1 MKKIKY
7 ILGLIIVT
15 ATLSNCDDYDVE
27 PVIDESAKPN
37 VTATV
42 SSASINE
49 AGSPTATIT
58 ISMDKPIKTT
68 TTFIATQ
75 TGGNASA
82 ADYEVGGAVI
92 PAYETSA
99 TMEIAIM
106 DDILVEGSETL
117 ELQISPAD
125 VPDIYEVKGTP
136 SVSLSIENS
145 TSDDFVFRMDW
156 DAVYLDAGG
165 GEHHLCDFDL
175 DLEIYDADFNFIG
188 ASYSSCPEEIR
199 FSPGD
204 LPDGDYWLIPSFW
217 SSGGTA
223 PPAEPI
229 DIPAVLTFA
238 KPGIVLETVD
248 LTGVWDTATG
258 GYVQNNPDAYL
269 VKYVLTISGSNYTVT
284 DVDTGT
290 VVFEG

>member
-1 MKKIKY
+1 MKNFKY
-7 ILGLIIVT
+7 ILGFLVLTSVIT
-15 ATLSNCDDYDVE
+15 SCDNYDVE
-27 PVIDESAKPN
+27 PVIDESAKPM
-37 VTATV
+37 VTATIA
-42 SSASINE
+42 SSSINE
-49 AGSPTATIT
+49 SGSPTTTIT
-58 ISMDKPIKTT
+58 INLDKPIKTT
-68 TTFIATQ
+68 TTFVATQ
-75 TGGNASA
+75 IGGSA
-82 ADYEVGGAVI
+82 TEADFEVSSAVV
-92 PAYETSA
+92 PAYQTST
-99 TMEIAIM
+99 TMEISIK
-106 DDILVEGSETL
+106 DDILVEGSENL
-117 ELQISPAD
+117 ELQISPAA
-125 VPDIYEVKGTP
+125 VPDIYEVIGTP
-136 SVSLSIENS
+136 TVSLNIENS
-145 TSDDFVFRMDW
+145 TSDDFVFKMDW
-156 DAVYLDAGG
+156 DAIYLDADGH
-165 GEHHLCDFDL
+165 EHHLCDFDL

-238 KPGIVLETVD
+238 KPGVVLETLD

-269 VKYVLTISGSNYTVT
+269 VKFVLTISGSNYTVT